1 MNKDKDL
8 TRGNPFSLI
17 FSFAFSMMMG
27 NIFQQLYTTVDG
39 IIIGQKIGPL
49 GLDAMVG
56 TDWLIFLV
64 NGFLIGLIQ
73 GFSVIL
79 GRKFGEKDEES
90 FNEYYKKARLL
101 CFVISVLLVVVL
113 LSTSRILLQLIGTKE
128 EVFDYALTYVN
139 LIFAG
144 VPFLV
149 FYQFFAAVLRS
160 RGNSSIHLMA
170 MTISSICNIALD
182 FIFICIMKMGTGGA
196 ALGTILSEALVMVI
210 CGYHVLGVRRKAR
223 EELTAQ
229 SNITNDNAWQ
239 SRRDIHG
246 GAKNISDA
254 GIIRELITI
263 GLPMALQS
271 VITGISGLI
280 VTRCVNSY
288 DIDFLSGYSAASKV
302 YALLE
307 IAASSYGM
315 TVVAYVSQNYGAGKP
330 DRIRRGVRISLAMG
344 VATALICSFIMIFF
358 GTQAMMLFINH
369 AEASK
374 EILRYG
380 REYLFVLGIFYPL
393 LYMLYI
399 MRAAI
404 QGLGNTVV
412 PMVSSFGQLI
422 MRVFCALVITAFIG
436 YSGIFLGEVSAWML
450 ANLILIVTYFREIRR
465 KGGTASRLQAC
476 LLFACRHRRG

>member
-1 MNKDKDL
+1 MNKDRDL

-17 FSFAFSMMMG
+17 FSFAFSMVMG

-49 GLDAMVG
+49 GLDALAG
-56 TDWLIFLV
+56 ADWLIFLV

-79 GRKFGEKDEES
+79 GRKFGEKDEKS
-90 FNEYYKKARLL
+90 FDEYYKKARLL
-101 CFVISVLLVVVL
+101 CFILSVLFVVVL
-113 LSTSRILLQLIGTKE
+113 LSTSGLLLRLIDTKE
-128 EVFDYALTYVN
+128 EVFNYALTYVN
-139 LIFAG
+139 VIFAG

-160 RGNSSIHLMA
+160 RGNSSIHMMA

-182 FIFICIMKMGTGGA
+182 FIFICIMKMGIGGA

-210 CGYHVLGVRRKAR
+210 CGYHVLGVGRKAR
-223 EELTAQ
+223 E
-229 SNITNDNAWQ
+229 
-239 SRRDIHG
+239 HG
-246 GAKNISDA
+246 EAKIVSDA
-254 GIIRELITI
+254 RIIRELISV
-263 GLPMALQS
+263 GLPTALQS
-271 VITGISGLI
+271 VITAIGGLI
-280 VTRCVNSY
+280 VIRRVNSF

-315 TVVAYVSQNYGAGKP
+315 VVVAYVSQNYGAGKS

-344 VATALICSFIMIFF
+344 VVTALICSLIMIFF
-358 GTQAMMLFINH
+358 GSQAMMLFINH
-369 AEASK
+369 AEASE

-380 REYLFVLGIFYPL
+380 REYLLVLGIFYPL

-399 MRAAI
+399 MRAAV

-412 PMVSSFGQLI
+412 PMISSFGQLI

-465 KGGTASRLQAC
+465 IRKCIADC
-476 LLFACRHRRG
+476 F

>member
-1 MNKDKDL
+1 MGKDRDL

-49 GLDAMVG
+49 GLDALTG

-79 GRKFGEKDEES
+79 GKKFGEKDEET
-90 FNEYYKKARLL
+90 FDKYYKKARFL
-101 CFVISVLLVVVL
+101 CFIISALLVVVL
-113 LSTSRILLQLIGTKE
+113 LSTSRILLQLIDTKE

-139 LIFAG
+139 VIFAG

-182 FIFICIMKMGTGGA
+182 FIFICIMKMGIGGA

-210 CGYHVLGVRRKAR
+210 CGYHVLGVRRNER
-223 EELTAQ
+223 E
-229 SNITNDNAWQ
+229 
-239 SRRDIHG
+239 HG
-246 GAKNISDA
+246 EAKIISDA
-254 GIIRELITI
+254 GIIRELISV

-271 VITGISGLI
+271 VITAIGGLI
-280 VTRCVNSY
+280 VTRSVNSY

-315 TVVAYVSQNYGAGKP
+315 TVVAYVSQNYGAGKH

-344 VATALICSFIMIFF
+344 VVTALICSFIMIFF

-369 AEASK
+369 AEASE

-380 REYLFVLGIFYPL
+380 REYLLVLGIFYPL

-412 PMVSSFGQLI
+412 PMISSFGQLI

-465 KGGTASRLQAC
+465 IRECTGSTRAS
-476 LLFACRHRRG
+476 